1 MLNFDSRGN
10 LIPNTNIKCTLQ
22 IFHEVFVKDLPS
34 PKRILLYEAFL
45 KYTSELKEKL
55 DGSEIVCWING
66 SYTTKKKDPNDLDL
80 VIFVNYGT
88 IDQKEQYLEDFKYPN
103 SLSKFGLDAY
113 IVRVYPRDHKNYPLY
128 IGDEMYWM
136 DKFDK
141 NKRNR
146 NGIKVPKGFIEIV
159 L

>member
-10 LIPNTNIKCTLQ
+10 LVPNTNIKCSLQ
-22 IFHEVFVKDLPS
+22 VFHDVFVKDLS
-34 PKRILLYEAFL
+34 SSKRTSLYESFL
-45 KYTSELKEKL
+45 KYTTELKEKL

-80 VIFVNYGT
+80 VIFVNYHRV
-88 IDQKEQYLEDFKYPN
+88 DKKEQYLEDFKYPN

-113 IVRVYPRDHKNYPLY
+113 IVKVYPRGHKNYPLY

>member
-1 MLNFDSRGN
+1 MLHFDSRGN

-22 IFHEVFVKDLPS
+22 IFHRVFVKDFPDT
-34 PKRILLYEAFL
+34 KRTSLYESFL
-45 KYTSELKEKL
+45 KYTSGLKERL
-55 DGSEIVCWING
+55 DDSEIVCWING

-80 VIFVNYGT
+80 VTFVNYN
-88 IDQKEQYLEDFKYPN
+88 IINQKEQYLHDFKYPN

-113 IVRVYPRDHKNYPLY
+113 IVKVYPRDHKNYPLY

-146 NGIKVPKGFIEIV
+146 NGIKIPKGFIEIV

>member
-1 MLNFDSRGN
+1 MDH
-10 LIPNTNIKCTLQ
+10 K
-22 IFHEVFVKDLPS
+22 V
-34 PKRILLYEAFL
+34 
-45 KYTSELKEKL
+45 
-55 DGSEIVCWING
+55 
-66 SYTTKKKDPNDLDL
+66 
-80 VIFVNYGT
+80 

-113 IVRVYPRDHKNYPLY
+113 VVKVYPRGHKNYPLY